1 MSENEK
7 NENPEINEI
16 PEIDEDR
23 NFIYYVNRYRGA
35 IIGGV
40 VALLLIATGLSKL
53 LIGLVIIVAGVFLG
67 NYIQKNKSNVKETL
81 KEFIDKF

>member
-1 MSENEK
+1 MSENEEK
-7 NENPEINEI
+7 EKNEI
-16 PEIDEDR
+16 PEIDETR
-23 NFIYYVNRYRGA
+23 NFVYYINKYRGA

-53 LIGLVIIVAGVFLG
+53 LIGLVLIAAGVFLG